1 MPVIMKYIIQACK
14 LDVFFEMEEKMIT
27 KSSMVSDMMFIITV
41 KYLPTG
47 QVSD

>member
-1 MPVIMKYIIQACK
+1 MTVIMKCVMEAHK

-27 KSSMVSDMMFIITV
+27 KSSLVSDMMFIITV

-47 QVSD
+47 QVGD